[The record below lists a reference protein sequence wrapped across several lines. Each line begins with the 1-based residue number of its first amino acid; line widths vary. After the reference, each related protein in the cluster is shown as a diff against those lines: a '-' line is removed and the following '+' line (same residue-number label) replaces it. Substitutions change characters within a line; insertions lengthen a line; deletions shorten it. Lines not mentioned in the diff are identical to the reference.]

1 MSDFSLYV
9 AFAYSPQKCEAHI
22 RKKLVEMVNNVNGV
36 FYATSYHPIQAGS
49 IDGTDIT
56 AHDNGVYRA
65 LLAST
70 TGLYDPLGDPN
81 AKGDPYCSL
90 FVGRLSTQTDEK
102 SLHKAMSKFG
112 RIKSLRLVRHIVTGA
127 SCGYAFVEFETEK
140 EMYMAYEGAHLSKL
154 DGASILVDYNRQQLM
169 PGWIPRRLG
178 GGLGGKK
185 ESGQLRFGGRDR
197 PFRAPL
203 RPIPH
208 EELQKLGIPLPPEGH
223 YMTRFQVPPLPQR
236 MHSTTSEYDNRSK
249 FSELRHHR
257 VKDVGGREVNEH
269 ASNKGHGSE
278 SGEARERD
286 WHRRRRVDHRDHDEA
301 EQSRSYRKVMVEDRG
316 QEEIPRESKYEGFEF
331 ESKRSN
337 PKTFR
342 DDQRTE
348 DTHYGEEAIERK
360 RRREPSHASHEYEE
374 ERRQN
379 KRRQAEDSREHS
391 AERSWRYDPQYRA
404 KTNRSSD
411 YHSEKSSEW
420 REAESEQSRSRRDTE
435 RWDAHGRDLEP
446 RNRWEEP
453 SDHKKPSRHSEKKH
467 RHSESTHQHRDRDQG
482 YPEEDGIKRHRS
494 HRKHKHRERSVEEK
508 FDIEEMERRKSKD
521 R

>member
-185 ESGQLRFGGRDR
+185 RIRAAQIWWPRS
-197 PFRAPL
+197 PFQGTIAT
-203 RPIPH
+203 H
-208 EELQKLGIPLPPEGH
+208 T
-223 YMTRFQVPPLPQR
+223 TRGTSKVGY
-236 MHSTTSEYDNRSK
+236 ST
-249 FSELRHHR
+249 
-257 VKDVGGREVNEH
+257 
-269 ASNKGHGSE
+269 
-278 SGEARERD
+278 
-286 WHRRRRVDHRDHDEA
+286 
-301 EQSRSYRKVMVEDRG
+301 
-316 QEEIPRESKYEGFEF
+316 
-331 ESKRSN
+331 
-337 PKTFR
+337 
-342 DDQRTE
+342 
-348 DTHYGEEAIERK
+348 
-360 RRREPSHASHEYEE
+360 
-374 ERRQN
+374 
-379 KRRQAEDSREHS
+379 
-391 AERSWRYDPQYRA
+391 
-404 KTNRSSD
+404 
-411 YHSEKSSEW
+411 
-420 REAESEQSRSRRDTE
+420 
-435 RWDAHGRDLEP
+435 
-446 RNRWEEP
+446 
-453 SDHKKPSRHSEKKH
+453 
-467 RHSESTHQHRDRDQG
+467 ST
-482 YPEEDGIKRHRS
+482 
-494 HRKHKHRERSVEEK
+494 
-508 FDIEEMERRKSKD
+508 
-521 R
+521 